1 MNYAC
6 TTVLPFSTY
15 VLLRKRSSYLSALG
29 TILKDNWEW
38 RKQISRLSLFE
49 LKKKSRGAVL
59 SWAWFFI
66 KPAMY
71 IFCFWFALEVG
82 LRVGRTMGEGA
93 PPYLLWLCAGLIPW
107 FFMQDMLSPG
117 SDVLHRYKY
126 LVNKVKFPLSGI
138 STLFTLATLFVN
150 VVLFII
156 LFCIYAAYGMPFDIY
171 LLQVPILLIL
181 MAVFWDM
188 FSIFSSQL
196 SGMSKDFGQLI
207 SALKQPFFWLSGIIF
222 NMSIIAQTSIGW
234 VADLMVLNPVTFFAY
249 AFRDAFCEK
258 VWFWEDPMFIGGF
271 AIVFAITFF
280 LMLFT
285 YKNLNEEVAD
295 VL

>member
-1 MNYAC
+1 
-6 TTVLPFSTY
+6 
-15 VLLRKRSSYLSALG
+15 LLETLR
-29 TILKDNWEW
+29 TIVSDNWEW
-38 RKQISRLSLFE
+38 RGQIARLAVFE
-49 LKKKSRGAVL
+49 LKKQARGAALGWIWIAV
-59 SWAWFFI
+59 
-66 KPAMY
+66 KPLV
-71 IFCFWFALEVG
+71 FVFVFWFALEIG
-82 LRVGRTMGEGA
+82 LRAGRADPNATY
-93 PPYLLWLCAGLIPW
+93 PYFVWLVSGLIPW
-107 FFMQDMLSPG
+107 FFMADMLSPG

-138 STLFTLATLFVN
+138 STLFTLSTLFVN

-188 FSIFSSQL
+188 FSIFTSQL

-222 NMSIIAQTSIGW
+222 NMSIIAETSIGW

-271 AIVFAITFF
+271 AIVFAITFI
-280 LMLFT
+280 LMLVT
-285 YKNLNEEVAD
+285 YKHLSEEVAD

>member
-1 MNYAC
+1 MLE
-6 TTVLPFSTY
+6 T
-15 VLLRKRSSYLSALG
+15 LR
-29 TILKDNWEW
+29 TIISDNWEW
-38 RKQISRLSLFE
+38 RGQIARLAVFE
-49 LKKKSRGAVL
+49 LKKQARGAALGWIWIAV
-59 SWAWFFI
+59 
-66 KPAMY
+66 KPLV
-71 IFCFWFALEVG
+71 FVFVFWFALEIG
-82 LRVGRTMGEGA
+82 LRAGRADPNATY
-93 PPYLLWLCAGLIPW
+93 PYFVWLVSGLIPW

-138 STLFTLATLFVN
+138 STLFTLSTLFVN